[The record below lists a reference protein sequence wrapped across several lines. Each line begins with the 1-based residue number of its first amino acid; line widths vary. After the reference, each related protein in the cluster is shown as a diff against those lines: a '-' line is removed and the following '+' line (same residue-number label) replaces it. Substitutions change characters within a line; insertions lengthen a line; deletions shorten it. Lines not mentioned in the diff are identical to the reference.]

1 MSIKKISSVCA
12 LVVLFFSCHHA
23 DLNYVQSNL
32 WQWDSGYKIG
42 DGDFV
47 DFDNSAYYKLSH
59 DTIFREGIPK
69 CIVVWT
75 NAKNYEMKVKSFAG
89 QTGIYINT
97 EAFTK

>member
-1 MSIKKISSVCA
+1 MPLKKIIPACVL
-12 LVVLFFSCHHA
+12 LVVLYSCKHA

-47 DFDNSAYYKLSH
+47 EFDTSNYYRLSH
-59 DTIFREGIPK
+59 DTILREGIPK
-69 CIVVWT
+69 CIVVRT
-75 NAKNYEMKVKSFAG
+75 DAQNYEMKIKSFAG

>member
-1 MSIKKISSVCA
+1 MSIKKICPICT
-12 LVVLFFSCHHA
+12 LVLLFLSCHHA
-23 DLNYVQSNL
+23 DLKDVQSNL

-47 DFDNSAYYKLSH
+47 DFDNSTYYKLSN
-59 DTIFREGIPK
+59 DTIFKEGIPK

-75 NAKNYEMKVKSFAG
+75 DAKNYEMKVKSFDG

-97 EAFTK
+97 EEFTK